1 MKSLLNL
8 TVDTDVLVKA
18 KQKIPNISKT
28 VNGFLKELLEIGDK
42 DNLTIDKAKLD
53 MENQKVKYDALKSIY
68 DDLMEKK
75 KKEDSRCEVM
85 YDMEKGIN
93 KLGFRK

>member
-85 YDMEKGIN
+85 YDSEKGIN
-93 KLGFRK
+93 KL